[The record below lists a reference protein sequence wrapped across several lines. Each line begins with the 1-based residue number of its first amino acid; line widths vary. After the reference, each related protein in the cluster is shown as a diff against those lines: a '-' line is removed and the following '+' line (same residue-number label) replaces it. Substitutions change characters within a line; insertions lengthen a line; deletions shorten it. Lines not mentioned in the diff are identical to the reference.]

1 MKLEMLGAILA
12 GSALVVAVWLGQNPD
27 LANDNEDV
35 DDVPLGANQADTQAQ
50 QGRSRNSLIKE
61 RVRAYSQS
69 DSLQRRLEHAMFVRR
84 ETGGDMNF
92 TQGILGND
100 VRTNV
105 NTLRSKDKYTRP
117 DWNTLCDAGVVAQQL
132 AVDNQ
137 YQTMLQTPLT
147 NMSPGNTR
155 ALSLVTTYVR
165 PFGPTKDDPLNQSM
179 YTEDQPFW
187 QSNYTWLRDTQ
198 GTVDTNQTLWLRDP
212 TNINNPY
219 QPFAR
224 TRNPPVAVTPDSVQ
238 LQPQTARTVEY
249 MLPRS
254 GLKFA
259 RPALV
264 GGAGKSQPGY
274 KKRVRFGS

>member
-1 MKLEMLGAILA
+1 MLSAILG
-12 GSALVVAVWLGQNPD
+12 GSALLVAVWMGQRSD

-35 DDVPLGANQADTQAQ
+35 TDVPLGENQADSQSQ
-50 QGRSRNSLIKE
+50 QQQSRNALMKE

-69 DSLQRRLEHAMFVRR
+69 DSLDRRLEHAMFVRR

-92 TQGILGND
+92 SLGVLGND

-105 NTLRSKDKYTRP
+105 NSLRAKDRWTRP
-117 DWNTLCDAGVVAQQL
+117 DWETLCDAGVVAQQMSI
-132 AVDNQ
+132 DNQ
-137 YQTMLQTPLT
+137 YQTMLSTPLT

-165 PFGPTKDDPLNQSM
+165 PFAPTKDDPLNQSM
-179 YTEDQPFW
+179 YTEDQPFFE
-187 QSNYTWLRDTQ
+187 SNYTWLKDTQ
-198 GTVDTNQTLWLRDP
+198 GTIDTNQTLWLRDP
-212 TNINNPY
+212 TNVNNPY

-224 TRNPPVAVTPDSVQ
+224 TRNPPVAVLPDSVQ

-254 GLKFA
+254 GMKYA
-259 RPALV
+259 RPAQV
-264 GGAGKSQPGY
+264 GGASKSQAGP